1 MEKINCR
8 PVNKVTESLRGDE
21 ILSLTERL
29 IMIKKNKLKRVSG
42 EAWLTVLPLNFF
54 SNFESH
60 YNKNFFINEHQG
72 SIHHDKDN
80 VMVKNRGTANTND
93 ISLLSKRLN
102 LKECKTLSLLAPE
115 INSKERVAHES
126 QPKNT
131 HNKVIES
138 KKNIT
143 HEVFQESAGSFGNEE
158 IPLTLEK
165 KAILTCNETLSSCNE
180 YNDVERS
187 KDSQQILYPKS
198 ALPGVSF
205 LHNGSLLDNTS
216 DRKDDNVKSQLQPGK
231 TLYKNAA
238 LNNPLEFTRAA
249 VIYQFQ
255 NLPRGSQV
263 IISHAYTG
271 DLSLVPSTD
280 YVQQLLNLKRSQ
292 LITSFKWSSNSED
305 WASDNDCRDDEQ

>member
-8 PVNKVTESLRGDE
+8 PVNKLTESLRGDE

-42 EAWLTVLPLNFF
+42 EAWLTALPLNVF

-60 YNKNFFINEHQG
+60 YNKNFLINEHQG

-102 LKECKTLSLLAPE
+102 LKEYKTLSLLAPE

-131 HNKVIES
+131 HYEVIES

-143 HEVFQESAGSFGNEE
+143 HEGFQESAGSFGNED

-165 KAILTCNETLSSCNE
+165 KATLTCNETLSSCNE

-187 KDSQQILYPKS
+187 KDSQQILFPKS

-238 LNNPLEFTRAA
+238 LNNPLEFTKAA

-263 IISHAYTG
+263 IIGHAYTG
-271 DLSLVPSTD
+271 NLSLVPSTD

-305 WASDNDCRDDEQ
+305 WTSDNDCRDDEQ